1 MEKHELITGV
11 FSTQEVRKVGTG
23 TTTRKSIHKSFWYC
37 TEMQEGPNA
46 GKIEIQPLNS
56 NYIPSGP
63 KRVIEKE
70 TFLSDFSPEPE
81 FYVATVFPR
90 MREMNK
96 TVARADR
103 HRSNNE
109 LFSAEMEY
117 NSALKVDEE
126 NVRANFG
133 LGLTYLER
141 NETDKA
147 ENIFTRLVK
156 LDAAFEQEH
165 KHLFNEFGIQLRKNK
180 MYKQALEYYTRA
192 LDLSSTDENL
202 YYNIARAALENK
214 DLEKTTEMLLRAL
227 EVNPV
232 MDEAMRFL
240 MWLIS
245 KELLPEGKKKAVG
258 LALKKAKE
266 IQENGGLA
274 PEAEAA
280 APAQAAENT
289 APAQAAENTAGA
301 DQGLA
306 QPATNTP
313 EPQA

>member
-1 MEKHELITGV
+1 MEKHETITGV

-37 TEMQEGPNA
+37 IELSQGEDA

-63 KRVIEKE
+63 KRIIEKE
-70 TFLSDFSPEPE
+70 QFLAEFSPEPE

-117 NSALKVDEE
+117 NKALQVDEE

-180 MYKQALEYYTRA
+180 MYKEALEYYTRA
-192 LDLSSTDENL
+192 LELSDKDENL

-214 DLEKTTEMLLRAL
+214 DIDKAVDMLLKAL
-227 EVNPV
+227 ELNPV
-232 MDEAMRFL
+232 MDEAIRFL

-245 KELLPEGKKKAVG
+245 KDLLAAEKKQPVA

-266 IQENGGLA
+266 
-274 PEAEAA
+274 
-280 APAQAAENT
+280 AQTSGANAAEQE
-289 APAQAAENTAGA
+289 PA
-301 DQGLA
+301 A
-306 QPATNTP
+306 QP
-313 EPQA
+313 QASTQDSAGQA